1 MCCVLSMLG
10 TVCRACKLQHSSRV
24 TPKQQHQQIRSRA
37 LTWMAAFQSL
47 GSAVMVKVDTVQPSL
62 ALSLWS
68 ISMLMKG
75 GVAWAL

>member
-1 MCCVLSMLG
+1 
-10 TVCRACKLQHSSRV
+10 
-24 TPKQQHQQIRSRA
+24 
-37 LTWMAAFQSL
+37 MAAFQSL